1 MNKSKLKK
9 RDKLDVISIKPNQ
22 LMITR
27 KKWNQFE

>member
-9 RDKLDVISIKPNQ
+9 RDKLDVISIEPNQ